1 MSNLWSA
8 RRAPTPTIHPRRAVI
23 HRTPARTRGG
33 AAARLLALALFLATP
48 GCYHYRV
55 VVPGPDPAT
64 DYERRRV
71 DAFFWGLVQEDVP
84 ATDCLSNALDEVRV
98 TTNAGYL
105 VASVLSL
112 GLWVPLD
119 VAWRCAKAP
128 SPNGEI

>member
-1 MSNLWSA
+1 MYRTTSSQRVGVVA
-8 RRAPTPTIHPRRAVI
+8 RRRAL
-23 HRTPARTRGG
+23 G
-33 AAARLLALALFLATP
+33 LLLVATLVGST

-64 DYERRRV
+64 DYQQRRV

-98 TTNAGYL
+98 TTNVGYL
-105 VASVLSL
+105 AASVLSL

-128 SPNGEI
+128 SPDGEI